1 MESLLAAIG
10 SSDIAAF
17 IRGSRWVYPLI
28 NAAHILGVS
37 LAVGTIIVLDARIFG
52 IGRSVPLSTV
62 ARFLIPFTVTGI
74 LLAVAAGLLLF
85 SVKPHDYAGN
95 PVFQLKMALLVL
107 ALANATL
114 LRRRSLHRAEA
125 DRVLIVGGAA
135 SLVLW
140 TGVLFCG
147 RLIAFVG

>member
-1 MESLLAAIG
+1 ML
-10 SSDIAAF
+10 
-17 IRGSRWVYPLI
+17 
-28 NAAHILGVS
+28 
-37 LAVGTIIVLDARIFG
+37 GTIIVLDARIFG
-52 IGRSVPLSTV
+52 IRRSVPLSTV
-62 ARFLIPFTVTGI
+62 AHVLMPFTIAGI

-114 LRRRSLHRAEA
+114 LRRRSMHRAEA
-125 DRVLIVGGAA
+125 DAVLIVGGAA